1 MLYHK
6 LDGAP
11 ELKAESLTRAEL
23 ANGSRVISLPGS
35 ERTIRGFAGAKL
47 IVLDEASRIDD
58 ALIVALRP
66 MLATADGSL
75 LALSTPAGK
84 RGWFHQSWVEGGEE
98 WRRVK
103 ISGEQCP
110 RLSQAF
116 LDEELRELGPEMYRQ
131 EYELAFIDDAECV
144 FPVELIERAFALGK
158 GIRPIW

>member
-1 MLYHK
+1 ML
-6 LDGAP
+6 
-11 ELKAESLTRAEL
+11 
-23 ANGSRVISLPGS
+23 
-35 ERTIRGFAGAKL
+35 RGPNPPLNPPL
-47 IVLDEASRIDD
+47 ILVQNHIK
-58 ALIVALRP
+58 
-66 MLATADGSL
+66 GG
-75 LALSTPAGK
+75 TPAGK